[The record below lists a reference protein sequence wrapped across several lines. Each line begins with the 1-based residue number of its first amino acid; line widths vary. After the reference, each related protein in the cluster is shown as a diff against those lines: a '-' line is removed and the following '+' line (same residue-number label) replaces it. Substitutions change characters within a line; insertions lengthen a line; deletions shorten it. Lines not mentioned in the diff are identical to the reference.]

1 MSLPTFA
8 TMKRKLLLLNLS
20 LVAILLF
27 SIVFQAFDSFS
38 HFEKQ
43 FSQKECHHAYNS
55 SSEITHQHHNFN
67 HCYVCQ
73 FEFSSSITPKDFTF
87 QLHNWDQEI
96 PYFYA
101 NTEIIFSF
109 SGSLY
114 SHRGPPS
121 CI

>member
-8 TMKRKLLLLNLS
+8 TMKRKLLILNLS
-20 LVAILLF
+20 LVVVLLF
-27 SIVFQAFDSFS
+27 SIVFQSFDSFS

-43 FSQKECHHAYNS
+43 FTQKECHHKYNS
-55 SSEITHQHHNFN
+55 SSEITHQHHNFD

-73 FEFSSSITPKDFTF
+73 FAFSNSISSQKFSF
-87 QLHNWDQEI
+87 QFYSESRQT
-96 PYFYA
+96 PYFFA
-101 NTEIIFSF
+101 NPESVFSF

-114 SHRGPPS
+114 SLRAPPN